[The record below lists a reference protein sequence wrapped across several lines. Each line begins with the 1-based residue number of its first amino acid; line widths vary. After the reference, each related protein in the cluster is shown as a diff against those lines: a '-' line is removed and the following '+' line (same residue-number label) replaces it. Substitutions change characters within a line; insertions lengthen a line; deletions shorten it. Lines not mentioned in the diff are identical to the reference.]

1 MYLESPAKPVG
12 EKRMAF
18 RDLGWDG
25 FKQIQQ
31 LLTERTRARFT
42 YDAGVLEITMPL
54 ESHERLARLIERFI
68 LILVVEL
75 GLKMK
80 TMGSTTLDREDL
92 LKSAEPDNGYYI
104 QNYDL
109 VADHEIDL
117 SVDPPPD
124 LVVEVDITHTDINKN
139 TLYASMGVPEFW
151 RFNGQAWQIL
161 CLQNDQYFEQA
172 HSPTFPKIE
181 KRDLYRF
188 LEAAL
193 LDEVAAEIDFRQWVQ
208 ANIGE

>member
-1 MYLESPAKPVG
+1 MYLESPVNPVG

-18 RDLGWDG
+18 RDLDWDG

-31 LLTERTRARFT
+31 LLTERTHTRFT
-42 YDAGVLEITMPL
+42 YDAGVLEITQSL

-68 LILVVEL
+68 LILGVEL
-75 GLKMK
+75 RLKMK

-104 QNYDL
+104 QNYGL
-109 VADHEIDL
+109 VADHEVDL
-117 SVDPPPD
+117 TVDPPPD

-139 TLYASMGVPEFW
+139 ALYASMGVPEFW
-151 RFNGQAWQIL
+151 RFDGQIWQIL
-161 CLQNDQYFEQA
+161 CLVDGSYGEQES
-172 HSPTFPKIE
+172 SPTFPTIE
-181 KRDLYRF
+181 KRHLIQF

-193 LDEVAAEIDFRQWVQ
+193 LDEVAAEIDFRQWVRGY
-208 ANIGE
+208 AS